1 LSQIAPLEA
10 TFSAQNMPS
19 GMYRVEFWD
28 VFSGDV
34 IGVEDVF
41 VNGAVDGT
49 LRVNLPPIASL
60 LAVRA
65 IRYAEPSDRRTPTP
79 TFTPTERATPTFTPT
94 ATLTPSATATHTT
107 TFTPSPT
114 LTPTFGILIST
125 PTPPQTESPES
136 VPPSPSPAAAP

>member
-1 LSQIAPLEA
+1 
-10 TFSAQNMPS
+10 
-19 GMYRVEFWD
+19 MYRVEFWD

-41 VNGAVDGT
+41 VEGTVDGT

-65 IRYAEPSDRRTPTP
+65 IRYAEPSDRRTPTA
-79 TFTPTERATPTFTPT
+79 TFTPTMRATPTLTPT
-94 ATLTPSATATHTT
+94 ATFTPSATATHTA

-114 LTPTFGILIST
+114 LTPTLGILIST
-125 PTPPQTESPES
+125 PTPTQAEPPES
-136 VPPSPSPAAAP
+136 APPSPSPADAP